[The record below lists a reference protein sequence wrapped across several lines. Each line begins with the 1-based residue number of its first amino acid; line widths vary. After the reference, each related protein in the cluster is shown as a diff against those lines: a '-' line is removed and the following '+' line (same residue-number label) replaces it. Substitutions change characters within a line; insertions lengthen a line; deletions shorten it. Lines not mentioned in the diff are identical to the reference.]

1 MYLHTEPFSGQI
13 NDTEKL
19 PVGKNGKRK
28 GLHALIQFK

>member
-1 MYLHTEPFSGQI
+1 MYLHTEPLSGQI